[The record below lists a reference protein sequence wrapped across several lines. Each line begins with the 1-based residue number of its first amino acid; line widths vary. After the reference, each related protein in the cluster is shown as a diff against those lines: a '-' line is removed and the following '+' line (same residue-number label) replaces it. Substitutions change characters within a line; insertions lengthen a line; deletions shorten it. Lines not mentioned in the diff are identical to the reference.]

1 MEQEIYVDILVFLNT
16 VINFFLL
23 LITAALAGR
32 EKKSGPDF
40 DSGVSRW
47 NLCLD
52 FAAASVERP
61 GSDLDSYC
69 SGGSYDC
76 GRISFPF
83 SAHLFISVWVAVSRR
98 FFVCRADGGY
108 MASFFAAGHALW
120 KRRRLFPYPGDD
132 IGAGRINC
140 LRSRVAVYP
149 PSADPAGRKGLGTGP
164 NWNRR
169 KTGFPAGRSRYRKPT
184 VRSFQRA
191 TGSSLPLPIGKGAA
205 FRTVDRVF

>member
-98 FFVCRADGGY
+98 FFVCRAD
-108 MASFFAAGHALW
+108 AG
-120 KRRRLFPYPGDD
+120 
-132 IGAGRINC
+132 
-140 LRSRVAVYP
+140 
-149 PSADPAGRKGLGTGP
+149 
-164 NWNRR
+164 
-169 KTGFPAGRSRYRKPT
+169 
-184 VRSFQRA
+184 
-191 TGSSLPLPIGKGAA
+191 GKGEGRA
-205 FRTVDRVF
+205 DRR

>member
-16 VINFFLL
+16 VINLFSSFDYRCPGR
-23 LITAALAGR
+23 AG
-32 EKKSGPDF
+32 KKSGPDF

-83 SAHLFISVWVAVSRR
+83 SAHLFISVWVAVSQV
-98 FFVCRADGGY
+98 FC
-108 MASFFAAGHALW
+108 L
-120 KRRRLFPYPGDD
+120 PG
-132 IGAGRINC
+132 
-140 LRSRVAVYP
+140 
-149 PSADPAGRKGLGTGP
+149 
-164 NWNRR
+164 
-169 KTGFPAGRSRYRKPT
+169 
-184 VRSFQRA
+184 
-191 TGSSLPLPIGKGAA
+191 
-205 FRTVDRVF
+205 

>member
-23 LITAALAGR
+23 LLPLPWQAG
-32 EKKSGPDF
+32 KKSGPDF

-149 PSADPAGRKGLGTGP
+149 PSAGP
-164 NWNRR
+164 SG
-169 KTGFPAGRSRYRKPT
+169 K
-184 VRSFQRA
+184 
-191 TGSSLPLPIGKGAA
+191 KGAWH
-205 FRTVDRVF
+205 RSKSE